1 MTQWL
6 DTGVKP
12 RAAVDACWDVIGTKI
27 AEPATFDK
35 PGLCNALYPSHA
47 NPRLVAGAPL
57 VDDIL
62 KCRLKPIDAKDYK
75 AVFTLDEMLKL
86 RLIFPDGVCDYSKP
100 GVNQDRLA
108 GTYLTLPPV
117 N

>member
-1 MTQWL
+1 
-6 DTGVKP
+6 
-12 RAAVDACWDVIGTKI
+12 
-27 AEPATFDK
+27 
-35 PGLCNALYPSHA
+35 
-47 NPRLVAGAPL
+47 
-57 VDDIL
+57 
-62 KCRLKPIDAKDYK
+62 
-75 AVFTLDEMLKL
+75 MLKL